1 MESLFGWS
9 DNMVLLMTLPLVFGD
24 VMAIFFMAM
33 TKQLIL
39 KTIGRLMHIKNDK

>member
-24 VMAIFFMAM
+24 VMAIFFYDHD
-33 TKQLIL
+33 Q
-39 KTIGRLMHIKNDK
+39 TINLEDNRQINAY